1 MCWFLKII
9 KISKSKGLN
18 SKNMMKMV
26 FHSQKNHNM
35 KNSWLLE
42 TKVSPMSSN
51 MFLISQ
57 HQFMILISSP
67 VKLLVMLEKS
77 KMLLILMDK
86 KKFMRKWRM
95 ISLLKWFKHKFK
107 PVKKIRNL
115 KRKNLKRLFQRPSN
129 PFLNKYQTLYFLK
142 F

>member
-35 KNSWLLE
+35 KNFWQLE
-42 TKVSPMSSN
+42 MKVSPMSLN
-51 MFLISQ
+51 MFLISL

-67 VKLLVMLEKS
+67 VKLPAMLEKS

-86 KKFMRKWRM
+86 KEFMRKWKM
-95 ISLLKWFKHKFK
+95 ISLLKWSKHKSK
-107 PVKKIRNL
+107 QKKKIRNL

-129 PFLNKYQTLYFLK
+129 PCLNKYRTLYFLK